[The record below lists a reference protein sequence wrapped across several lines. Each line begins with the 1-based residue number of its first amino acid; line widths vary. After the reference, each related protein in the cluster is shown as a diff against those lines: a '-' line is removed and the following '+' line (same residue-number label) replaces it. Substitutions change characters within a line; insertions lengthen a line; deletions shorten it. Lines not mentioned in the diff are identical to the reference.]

1 MSLSNTEPT
10 SATLVRD
17 QVRRILEGAAFQ
29 ASPNLARLLRYLVE
43 ETLAGRAERLKAYT
57 IAVEALGQPATFDPQ
72 TSALVRVQAGRL
84 RHRLERHYR
93 QDGRADPLRLVIPKG
108 GYAVQFAAPAA
119 APPTDGP
126 PEAGGLPRMPHG
138 PVLAVLPCR
147 HPSGDDRHADFGDGM
162 TQEMIHLLTQ
172 CRELHV
178 IAPDT
183 VWQYRKRGI
192 TARDLRNEL
201 GVDYVL
207 NGSLRLDGNRVRVIA
222 SLTDTETG
230 ICLWTQRYD
239 QTLTLAHL
247 FEVQDDIAQRIAALL
262 GQPHGV
268 VQRLVRR
275 KPLPD
280 LEAYTAVLRF
290 YEYLEDF
297 SVANHARTRE
307 TLERAVERD
316 PDYAEAW
323 GCLAIVYAGEH
334 MFGFNPRVDA
344 APPLERARTA
354 ALRALK
360 LDPYSITGHYALAL
374 SYYYRREMALFRET
388 AERALHLAPN
398 RSDILA
404 NLGLHLAYD
413 GQWERGLALLDKARL
428 LNPLHPGWYWFPYAL
443 DHYRRG
449 QHAEALDAARR
460 LHLPDF
466 FWEPLFI
473 AMICGQLGRDAE
485 ARTALARLLEL
496 RPDFVTAPEGVIGII
511 ILDPVLVARC
521 VEGLRKAGLHT
532 PSCDRA

>member
-1 MSLSNTEPT
+1 MSPPNTEPT
-10 SATLVRD
+10 LATRVRD
-17 QVRRILEGAAFQ
+17 QVQRILDGAAFQ
-29 ASPNLARLLRYLVE
+29 AAPNLARLLRYLVE
-43 ETLAGRAERLKAYT
+43 ETLAGRADRLKAYT
-57 IAVEALGQPATFDPQ
+57 IAVEALGQPASFDPQ
-72 TSALVRVQAGRL
+72 DSALVRVQAGRL
-84 RHRLERHYR
+84 RALLDRYY
-93 QDGRADPLRLVIPKG
+93 QQAGRADPVRLVIPKG
-108 GYAVQFAAPAA
+108 GYAVQFQAPAA
-119 APPTDGP
+119 TPPPDGSP
-126 PEAGGLPRMPHG
+126 AAGELLRMLHG
-138 PVLAVLPCR
+138 PVLAVAPC
-147 HPSGDDRHADFGDGM
+147 HYLGGDDRSAAFGDGM
-162 TQEMIHLLTQ
+162 TQEIIHLLTQ

-183 VWQYRKRGI
+183 MWQYRKRGV
-192 TARDLRNEL
+192 TARDLRNAL

-207 NGSLRLDGNRVRVIA
+207 NSNLRLDGNRVRVIA
-222 SLTDTETG
+222 SLTDAETG
-230 ICLWTQRYD
+230 VCLWTQRYD

-307 TLERAVERD
+307 ALERAVERE
-316 PDYAEAW
+316 PGYAEAW

-334 MFGFNPRVDA
+334 MFGFNPRCDD

-374 SYYYRREMALFRET
+374 SDYYRREMALFRET
-388 AERALHLAPN
+388 AERALNLAPN

-413 GQWERGLALLDKARL
+413 GQWERGLALLDKARR

-449 QHAEALDAARR
+449 QYAEALRAARR

-473 AMICGQLGRDAE
+473 AMICGQLGREEE
-485 ARTALARLLEL
+485 AQTALARLLEL
-496 RPDFVTAPEGVIGII
+496 RPDIITAAAQVIGII
-511 ILDPVLVARC
+511 VLDPALVAHC
-521 VEGLRKAGLHT
+521 VEGLRKAGLQT
-532 PSCDRA
+532 AC